1 MDVKDQHK
9 TYRIHG
15 MDCGTCAETLEKRL
29 VMMRGVSD
37 VEVNFSTAKM
47 SIAYDGD
54 ENRLLRAVKQAGF
67 TAERQIEGYGQ
78 QELSFWQSY
87 PKAMTTLASGIL
99 FIMAWC
105 FAQFTAID
113 AAMITAFYGA
123 AIVVGGYRIAIVG
136 VTGLKTKTIGIEFLM
151 TIAVIG
157 AAIIGEWAEGA
168 AVIFLF
174 SIGETLEAYSM
185 DRTRKSVRSLMNLAP
200 QEALVRRNEEE
211 VVVRVEHVNIGD
223 VLIIK
228 PGERI
233 AMDGIVET
241 GYSMVNQAPIT
252 GESLPVEKQAGDN
265 VYAGTI
271 NHQGAI
277 EVKVTKLAKDNTIA
291 RIIELIEQAQAQK
304 APSQKFVDTFAQY
317 YTPAVIVIAIGIAI
331 IPPLFIGGDFT
342 TWFYRALVMLVVSC
356 PCALVISTP
365 VAIVS
370 AIGNAARN
378 GVLIKGGVHL
388 EKLGRLAAIAFD
400 KTGTLTMGIPTVEH
414 VEALSDLSEAE
425 VIKLAAAVEMRSEHP
440 LAQAIVRFAG
450 DRGIEAVAGDDF
462 HAFIGLGAVAV
473 VNGRKVYIGSPKLFK
488 ERLGVTLSDDCI
500 QLIDRLQEEGNT
512 VILLG
517 MENEGSSAAEHVKGY
532 PPLSLLGLFGITDRL
547 RESSVGAIEAL
558 QSSGIDKL
566 HMLTGDHEGT
576 AQAISRQLGG
586 HIDYEAELMPEHKV
600 DAIKTL
606 MKKHEDVAMVGD
618 GVNDAPALA
627 TATVGIA
634 MGTAGTDT
642 ALETADIALM
652 ADDLEKLPYTVR
664 LSRKTVAIIKQNIT
678 FALVLKAIFLLMII
692 PGWVTLWLAV
702 VADVGASLVVIL
714 NGMRLLK
721 FKS

>member
-1 MDVKDQHK
+1 MSSKNDNKI
-9 TYRIHG
+9 YRIHG
-15 MDCGTCAETLEKRL
+15 MDCTTCAQTLEKRL
-29 VMMRGVSD
+29 VAMRGVSN

-47 SIAYDGD
+47 SINFEGD

-67 TAERQIEGYGQ
+67 TAERQIDGQ
-78 QELSFWQSY
+78 GHEQLSFWQSY

-99 FIMAWC
+99 FVIAWC
-105 FAQFTAID
+105 FSQFTSID

-123 AIVVGGYRIAIVG
+123 AIVVGGYRIAMVG
-136 VTGLKTKTIGIEFLM
+136 ITGLRTKTIGIEFLM

-185 DRTRKSVRSLMNLAP
+185 DRTRKSVRSLMNLTP
-200 QEALVRRNEEE
+200 QQALVRRNDEE
-211 VVVRVEHVNIGD
+211 VVVRVEHIHIGD
-223 VLIIK
+223 LLIIK

-233 AMDGIVET
+233 AMDGIVES

-252 GESLPVEKQAGDN
+252 GEALPVEKQAGDV

-277 EVKVTKLAKDNTIA
+277 EVRVTKLAKDNTIA
-291 RIIELIEQAQAQK
+291 RVIELIEKAQAQK

-317 YTPAVIVIAIGIAI
+317 YTPAVIVIAIGIAL
-331 IPPLFIGGDFT
+331 IPPLFAGGDFT

-370 AIGNAARN
+370 AIGNAARH

-400 KTGTLTMGIPTVEH
+400 KTGTLTLGIPTVEH
-414 VEALSDLSEAE
+414 VEPLADVSEAE
-425 VIKLAAAVEMRSEHP
+425 LIKLAAAVEMRSEHP
-440 LAQAIVRFAG
+440 LAQAIIRYASDQGLEV
-450 DRGIEAVAGDDF
+450 VAGNDF
-462 HAFIGLGAVAV
+462 HAFIGLGAVAE
-473 VNGRKVYIGSPKLFK
+473 VNGLRVYAGSPKLFK
-488 ERLGVTLSDDCI
+488 ERLGVTLSDDCTRS
-500 QLIDRLQEEGNT
+500 IDRLQEEGNT
-512 VILLG
+512 VVLLG
-517 MENEGSSAAEHVKGY
+517 MESEGSAAEHVKGY
-532 PPLSLLGLFGITDRL
+532 PSVSILGLFGITDRL
-547 RESSVGAIEAL
+547 RENSKTAIEAL
-558 QSSGIDKL
+558 QAAGIEKL
-566 HMLTGDHEGT
+566 YMLTGDHQGT

-586 HIDYEAELMPEHKV
+586 GLDYEAELMPEHKV
-600 DAIKTL
+600 KTIKAL
-606 MKKHEDVAMVGD
+606 LKKHKHVAMVGD

-627 TATVGIA
+627 TASVGIA

-652 ADDLEKLPYTVR
+652 ADDLEKLPYTVQ
-664 LSRKTVAIIKQNIT
+664 LSRKTVNIIKQNIS
-678 FALVLKAIFLLMII
+678 FALILKAIFLLMII

-702 VADVGASLVVIL
+702 VADVGASLLVIL
-714 NGMRLLK
+714 NGMRLLR

>member
-1 MDVKDQHK
+1 MLASKDHH
-9 TYRIHG
+9 TIYRIHG

-29 VMMRGVSD
+29 GSLRGVSE

-47 SIAYDGD
+47 SIMFEGD
-54 ENRLLRAVKQAGF
+54 EHRLLRAIKQAGF
-67 TAERQIEGYGQ
+67 TAERQSDEITHEP
-78 QELSFWQSY
+78 LSFWQSY
-87 PKAMTTLASGIL
+87 PKAMTTIASGIL
-99 FIMAWC
+99 FLMAWC
-105 FAQFTAID
+105 FAQFTTID
-113 AAMITAFYGA
+113 EALITAFYGA

-136 VTGLKTKTIGIEFLM
+136 VTGLKTRTIGIEFLM

-157 AAIIGEWAEGA
+157 AALIGEWAEGA

-185 DRTRKSVRSLMNLAP
+185 DRTRKSVRSLMNLTP
-200 QEALVRRNEEE
+200 KQALVRRNGEEI
-211 VVVRVEHVNIGD
+211 VVRIEQLNIGD
-223 VLIIK
+223 LIIVK

-233 AMDGIVET
+233 AMDGVVEA

-252 GESLPVEKQAGDN
+252 GEALPVEKQAGDA

-277 EVKVTKLAKDNTIA
+277 EVRVTKLPKDNTIA
-291 RIIELIEQAQAQK
+291 RIIDLIEEAQAQK

-317 YTPAVIVIAIGIAI
+317 YTPLVIVIAIGIAL
-331 IPPLFIGGDFT
+331 IPPLFIDGEFT

-370 AIGNAARN
+370 AIGNAARH

-400 KTGTLTMGIPTVEH
+400 KTGTLTLGIPTVEH
-414 VEALSDLSEAE
+414 VETLAHISEH
-425 VIKLAAAVEMRSEHP
+425 KLIELATAVEMRSEHP
-440 LAQAIVRFAG
+440 LAQAIVRYAADQGVEATAG
-450 DRGIEAVAGDDF
+450 EHF
-462 HAFIGLGAVAV
+462 HSFIGLGAVAQ
-473 VNGRKVYIGSPKLFK
+473 VNGRKVYIGSPKLF
-488 ERLGVTLSDDCI
+488 EQRLGVALADDTAQTI
-500 QLIDRLQEEGNT
+500 HRLQEEGHT

-517 MENEGSSAAEHVKGY
+517 MENEGSAAEHVKGY
-532 PPLSLLGLFGITDRL
+532 PSLSLLGLFGITDRV
-547 RESSVGAIEAL
+547 REQSKRAIDAL
-558 QSSGIDKL
+558 HTAGIKKL
-566 HMLTGDHEGT
+566 YMLTGDHQGT
-576 AQAISRQLGG
+576 AKAISEQLGG
-586 HIDYEAELMPEHKV
+586 QLDYRAELMPDDKV

-606 MKKHEDVAMVGD
+606 LKKHNHVAMVGD

-652 ADDLEKLPYTVR
+652 KDDLERLPFTVK
-664 LSRKTVAIIKQNIT
+664 LSRQTVAIIKQNIG
-678 FALVLKAIFLLMII
+678 FALILKALFLLMII
-692 PGWVTLWLAV
+692 PGWITLWLAV
-702 VADVGASLVVIL
+702 VADVGASLIVIL
-714 NGMRLLK
+714 NGMRLLR
-721 FKS
+721 FKL